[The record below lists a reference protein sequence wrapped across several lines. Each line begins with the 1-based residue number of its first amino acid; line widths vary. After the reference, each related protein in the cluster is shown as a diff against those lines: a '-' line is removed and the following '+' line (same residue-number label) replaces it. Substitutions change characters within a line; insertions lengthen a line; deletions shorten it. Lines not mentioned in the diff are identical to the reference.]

1 MNMYSVPLHS
11 LSHIL
16 VIDDDTR
23 IRQLLG
29 QYLRQN
35 NFLVSEAC
43 DAIEAT
49 AKLKNMIFDL
59 LIVDIMMPGQ
69 TGIEF
74 TQNLRKQYDV
84 PILML
89 TALTATK
96 ERISGL
102 QAGADDYL
110 GKPFEP
116 QELILR
122 IQAILKRS
130 KSLTN
135 QEKPI
140 IEQVVFGPF
149 TFFLNKKEL
158 YRSGQL
164 LPLTL
169 TEQHILYC
177 LAKNHSHIVS
187 RQQLIEQNSSINE
200 RTIDVQVTRLRKK
213 IELDHKNPIWIQT
226 IRGLGYKLLLDVYA
240 N

>member
-1 MNMYSVPLHS
+1 MNMYSVPVHN

-43 DAIEAT
+43 DAVEAT
-49 AKLKNMIFDL
+49 HKLKRIIFDL

-74 TQNLRKQYDV
+74 TQTLREQYDMPV
-84 PILML
+84 LML
-89 TALTATK
+89 TALSTTK
-96 ERISGL
+96 ERILGL

-110 GKPFEP
+110 AKPFEP
-116 QELILR
+116 QELVLR

-130 KSLTN
+130 KQLINTQ
-135 QEKPI
+135 QEV
-140 IEQVVFGPF
+140 IEQIVFGPF
-149 TFFLNKKEL
+149 TFFLNKKQL
-158 YRSGQL
+158 YKNGQL
-164 LPLTL
+164 VRLTL
-169 TEQHILYC
+169 TEQHILYS